1 MAIPLDAAAAAM
13 REAMRETVRR
23 YSIWYLIQGVLLV
36 VAGVLALIYPLIAS
50 VAIVRLLGW
59 ILIITGVLHGIG
71 LIGARQVP
79 QFWLELLS
87 VVLAIVVGLLL
98 LRQPQAGLAVF
109 SGLLITYF
117 MVEGIAKVIFALTI
131 RPFPNW
137 GWVLASG
144 LIGILLAGYL
154 WVNFATISE
163 WMLGFMLGILLV
175 CEGAALTYLAWRVR
189 EDTRHG
195 ASVKA

>member
-23 YSIWYLIQGVLLV
+23 YSIWYLLQGILLV
-36 VAGVLALIYPLIAS
+36 VAGVLALVYPLIAS

-59 ILIITGVLHGIG
+59 ILIITGVLHGIC
-71 LIGARQVP
+71 LIGARQAP

-87 VVLAIVVGLLL
+87 VILAIVVGLLL

-109 SGLLITYF
+109 GALLIVYF

-144 LIGILLAGYL
+144 LIGILLAVYL
-154 WVNFATISE
+154 WANFATISE

-189 EDTRHG
+189 EG
-195 ASVKA
+195 VKAV

>member
-1 MAIPLDAAAAAM
+1 MAISLDAAAAAM
-13 REAMRETVRR
+13 REAMRETVKR
-23 YSIWYLIQGVLLV
+23 YSIWYLLQGILLV
-36 VAGVLALIYPLIAS
+36 VAGVLALVYPLIAS

-71 LIGARQVP
+71 LIGARQAP

-87 VVLAIVVGLLL
+87 VILGIVVGLLL

-109 SGLLITYF
+109 SALLIIYF

-137 GWVLASG
+137 GWVLTSG
-144 LIGILLAGYL
+144 LIGILLAVYL
-154 WVNFATISE
+154 WANFSTISE

-189 EDTRHG
+189 EG
-195 ASVKA
+195 VKAV